1 MVRDA
6 GPGNLT
12 GRGAEVI
19 QNVKSGG
26 FRKAIV
32 SISLQAFNPLVIVNG
47 QFLADFIGV
56 APTILIVDDE
66 GDFIELVKF
75 RLSALGC
82 EFLVATDGVQALS
95 QARQFKP
102 DLILLDILLPDLDGL
117 SVCEIL
123 KRQPATKK
131 IPIIFMSALSAG
143 VTRRTV
149 AMQAEDFF
157 TKPLDLPRLERR
169 VGELLHVN
177 GE

>member
-1 MVRDA
+1 LARRILFANRPA
-6 GPGNLT
+6 GATRP
-12 GRGAEVI
+12 VFP
-19 QNVKSGG
+19 V
-26 FRKAIV
+26 V
-32 SISLQAFNPLVIVNG
+32 SISSQCFNRPVIAIG
-47 QFLADFIGV
+47 AHLADYEMV

-75 RLSALGC
+75 RLAALGC
-82 EFLVATDGVQALS
+82 EFLVANDGVQALS

-131 IPIIFMSALSAG
+131 IPIIFMSALSSG
-143 VTRRTV
+143 VTKRTV
-149 AMQAEDFF
+149 AIQAEDFF

-169 VGELLHVN
+169 VGELLNNHS
-177 GE
+177 